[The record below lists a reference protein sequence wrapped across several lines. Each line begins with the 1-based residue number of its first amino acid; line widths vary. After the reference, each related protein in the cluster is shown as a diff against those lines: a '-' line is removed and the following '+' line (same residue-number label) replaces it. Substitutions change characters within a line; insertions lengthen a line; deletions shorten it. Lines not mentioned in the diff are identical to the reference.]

1 MNKEYIQALKR
12 GLQTAHAANGAAF
25 IKAYKEMTADI
36 SHRAKQTVIVKG
48 IFREEAVADER

>member
-1 MNKEYIQALKR
+1 MNKQYRQALKK

-36 SHRAKQTVIVKG
+36 GHRAKQTVVIKG
-48 IFREEAVADER
+48 IFRKEAAAGE